1 MFNVEN
7 FVLPIIMKIPVN
19 TMKLQSVF
27 VTIPI
32 LFGIITIPYPMND
45 ECTKYKSYTISRT
58 LKNQDLSRSRQGINL
73 AIQGTIL
80 VKPVDEIKI
89 FL

>member
-1 MFNVEN
+1 
-7 FVLPIIMKIPVN
+7 
-19 TMKLQSVF
+19 
-27 VTIPI
+27 
-32 LFGIITIPYPMND
+32 MND
-45 ECTKYKSYTISRT
+45 KCTWYKSYTISRT

-89 FL
+89 FLSICVISIVKENNATTNSMLDNQYEIST